1 MMCMNSFTR
10 KKKGFAMY
18 FAQDNKDVF
27 SFSAAVIQRKK
38 VTGALQ
44 MGMSRTQ
51 TFKNISPR
59 RFPLLFRGN
68 ICGDI

>member
-1 MMCMNSFTR
+1 MCMNSFTR

-51 TFKNISPR
+51 TF
-59 RFPLLFRGN
+59 
-68 ICGDI
+68 